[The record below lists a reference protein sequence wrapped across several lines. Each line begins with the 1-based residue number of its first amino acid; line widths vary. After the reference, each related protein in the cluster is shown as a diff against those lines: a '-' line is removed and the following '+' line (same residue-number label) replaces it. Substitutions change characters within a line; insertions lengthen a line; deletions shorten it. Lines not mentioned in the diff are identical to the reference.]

1 LYVRD
6 YKKVLVHEWKVADDS
21 SNVLAFDRDGKTIF
35 RKDGKLAAE
44 DIQQHIRVI
53 KEKL

>member
-1 LYVRD
+1 MYVRD